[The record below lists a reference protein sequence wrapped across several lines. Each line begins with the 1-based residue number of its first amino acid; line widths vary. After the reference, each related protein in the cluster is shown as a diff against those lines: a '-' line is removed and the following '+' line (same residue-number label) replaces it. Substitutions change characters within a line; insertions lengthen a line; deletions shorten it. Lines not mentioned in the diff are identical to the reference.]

1 MGVLM
6 VFMFRTKEGETEGN
20 NGFMESFTLGRG
32 TSTSSININ
41 WTSFSLEIRHFIGTL
56 RERKKTFM
64 MIAEKLFSVNLK
76 WQVIHVGTMI
86 SIIN

>member
-1 MGVLM
+1 M

-41 WTSFSLEIRHFIGTL
+41 WTSFSLEIRHFIAYRHTEG
-56 RERKKTFM
+56 K
-64 MIAEKLFSVNLK
+64 EKN
-76 WQVIHVGTMI
+76 IYDDC
-86 SIIN
+86 